1 MDDLKKTTRLA
12 VVCSLLVVGA
22 LLLFGDNGARQP
34 TAVDRL
40 LLLIVR
46 FVTVLS
52 MTCTTIYFWMQCA
65 KKYIDHA
72 IDRRLGT
79 SGSETQQS

>member
-12 VVCSLLVVGA
+12 MVCSLLLVGA
-22 LLLFGDNGARQP
+22 LVLFGDTGASQP

-46 FVTVLS
+46 CVTVLS
-52 MTCTTIYFWMQCA
+52 LTWTTIYFWMECA

-72 IDRRLGT
+72 IDRRLAT
-79 SGSETQQS
+79 SGREARQA